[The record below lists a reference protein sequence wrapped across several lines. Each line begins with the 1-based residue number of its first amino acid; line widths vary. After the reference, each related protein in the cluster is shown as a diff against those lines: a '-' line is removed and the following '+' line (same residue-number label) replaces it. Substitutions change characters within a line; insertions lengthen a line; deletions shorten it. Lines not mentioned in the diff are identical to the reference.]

1 MLIDGDM
8 RAQITFYTKKGRL
21 VPESHILWY
30 LFQIMQGLQ
39 RLHEQQIF
47 HSDLKPENIFVSE
60 TGQLKLGDLGICK
73 VLVTVTG

>member
-8 RAQITFYTKKGRL
+8 RAQITCYTKQGRL

-39 RLHEQQIF
+39 RLHEQHIL
-47 HSDLKPENIFVSE
+47 HSDLKPDNIFVNE
-60 TGQLKLGDLGICK
+60 IGELKLGDLGICK
-73 VLVTVTG
+73 VMVTAAG